1 MFALIKRFLQSAA
14 IACAAAL
21 LAPAHAAVVNFSAP
35 ADNATQNTTFADG
48 VFSTNLGPAADGFF
62 TINST
67 TAFNGYGQ
75 DGEYI
80 TFNSGVTFNSLV
92 LDRYCG
98 CTDDSTSVTVS
109 LFDSSA
115 GSLASQ
121 IWNSS
126 DGAQTLTFDTSNV
139 SKVLLNIASPNSND
153 LYGGGRT
160 NVSFYR
166 VSDITYSVAAIPE
179 PETYATLLVGLSLV
193 GFVARRRRRSFLAA

>member
-115 GSLASQ
+115 GQLASQ

-126 DGAQTLTFDTSNV
+126 DGARTLTFDTPNV
-139 SKVLLNIASPNSND
+139 SKVLFNIADPNRSW
-153 LYGGGRT
+153 
-160 NVSFYR
+160 YR